1 MAKIK
6 IKFRASS
13 VESKEGTLYY
23 QITHNCVTRQIH
35 TGYKLYPAEWDAVH
49 SKIDPTAATNAQR
62 REYLL
67 SLQVELEADRKKM
80 STVTAYLGRNLQ
92 DFTTDQIVEHYRKS
106 KTVLGIGSYAAEL
119 NTKLREVGKSCMAN
133 RYATT
138 VNSLLRYLN
147 GRDISLYEVSSTL
160 MQGYEQWLKEHGLCR
175 NTSSFYMRNL
185 RAIYNHAVEDGL
197 VIPSGPF
204 KHVYTGIDKTI
215 KRALP
220 LATIKQ
226 LKNLD
231 LSQNPHM
238 EFARDMFLFSFYTRG
253 MSFIDM
259 AHLTKSNL
267 HGGVL
272 TYRRQKTAQQLCI
285 KWEEPMQEI
294 ASRYFSAAS
303 PYLLPIAYGK
313 SATFRRNYKNT
324 YCRVTTQLKKLGKM
338 LNLPI
343 PLTTYVARHSWA
355 SIAKSQ
361 NVATSTISEALGH
374 DSEATTMIYLSSLDT
389 SIVDKA
395 NRLIINSLVRY

>member
-13 VESKEGTLYY
+13 VELKEGKLYY
-23 QITHNCVTRQIH
+23 QVIHNRVARQIH
-35 TGYKLYPAEWDAVH
+35 TSYKLYPAEWDAIH
-49 SKIDPTAATNAQR
+49 SKINPTAAASAQR

-67 SLQVELEADRKKM
+67 ALQEQLEADRQQMASVATYLGKKM
-80 STVTAYLGRNLQ
+80 QYFTA
-92 DFTTDQIVEHYRKS
+92 DQIVEYYRKS
-106 KTVLGIGSYAAEL
+106 KTAQGVGIYTAEL
-119 NTKLREVGKSCMAN
+119 NTRLLKVGKSSMAN

-147 GRDISLYEVSSTL
+147 GRDISLYELSSTL

-355 SIAKSQ
+355 SIAKSK

-374 DSEATTMIYLSSLDT
+374 DSETTTTIYLSSLDT

-395 NRLIINSLVRY
+395 NRLIINSLIRY